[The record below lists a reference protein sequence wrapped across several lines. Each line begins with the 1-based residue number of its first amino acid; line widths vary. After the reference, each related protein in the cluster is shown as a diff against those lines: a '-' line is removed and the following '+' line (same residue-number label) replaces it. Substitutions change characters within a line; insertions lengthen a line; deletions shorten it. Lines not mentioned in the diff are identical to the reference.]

1 MQDSFY
7 CQEGWRVLKAK
18 YGAAEDRIF
27 YLQNNTLILGGE
39 DQTAAE
45 GLWQHIKYH
54 VDSTL

>member
-7 CQEGWRVLKAK
+7 CRGGWRVLTAK
-18 YGAAEDRIF
+18 CGAAEDRIF
-27 YLQNNTLILGGE
+27 YLQNNTLSLRGE
-39 DQTAAE
+39 DQIAAE